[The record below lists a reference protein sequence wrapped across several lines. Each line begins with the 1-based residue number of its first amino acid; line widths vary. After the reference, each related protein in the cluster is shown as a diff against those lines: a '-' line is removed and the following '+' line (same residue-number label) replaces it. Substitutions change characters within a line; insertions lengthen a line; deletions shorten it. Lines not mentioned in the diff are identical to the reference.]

1 MHTFPDMK
9 PLSFQSM
16 FACLSLAALFAPRAP
31 AEGAPM
37 TPLLL
42 DDFRTGISSLGTRW
56 EGFSDRVMGGISDL
70 RLGIEG
76 DAEGP
81 YMALTGEVRLE
92 NRGGFIQ
99 ARLLLKEG
107 RSSHYDGSKHQ
118 GIRLIAR
125 GAGDGY
131 YIFLRTTSMV
141 FPWAFYRAPVPVT
154 EEWSEIRIPWSAFV
168 KGDFGAAFPLD
179 VRKLRSL
186 AVTAYKKAFRA
197 RLHVREIG
205 FY

>member
-1 MHTFPDMK
+1 MK
-9 PLSFQSM
+9 PQTFYPTL
-16 FACLSLAALFAPRAP
+16 ACLALAALFAPRAA
-31 AEGAPM
+31 AEGAYMP
-37 TPLLL
+37 PVLL
-42 DDFRTGISSLGTRW
+42 DDFRTGVSSLGTRW

-70 RLGIEG
+70 RLGIEA
-76 DAEGP
+76 DSEGP
-81 YMALTGEVRLE
+81 YLALTGDVRLE

-107 RSSHYDGSKHQ
+107 TSSRYDGSRHQ

-125 GAGDGY
+125 GTGDGY
-131 YIFLRTTSMV
+131 YIFLRTTTMV
-141 FPWAFYRAPVPVT
+141 FPWAFYMAPIPVT
-154 EEWSEIRIPWSAFV
+154 EEWTEIRIPWSAFE

-179 VRKLRSL
+179 VSKLKSL

>member
-1 MHTFPDMK
+1 M
-9 PLSFQSM
+9 S
-16 FACLSLAALFAPRAP
+16 
-31 AEGAPM
+31 EI
-37 TPLLL
+37 LL
-42 DDFRTGISSLGTRW
+42 DDFRTGVSSLGTRW

-70 RLGIEG
+70 RLGIEA
-76 DAEGP
+76 DSEGP
-81 YMALTGEVRLE
+81 YLALTGDVRLE

-107 RSSHYDGSKHQ
+107 KTSRYDGSRHR
-118 GIRLIAR
+118 GIRLTAR
-125 GAGDGY
+125 GSGDGY

-141 FPWAFYRAPVPVT
+141 FPWAFYMAPIPVT
-154 EEWSEIRIPWSAFV
+154 EEWTEIRIPWSAFE

-179 VRKLRSL
+179 VSKLKSL

-197 RLHVREIG
+197 RLHLREIG

>member
-1 MHTFPDMK
+1 
-9 PLSFQSM
+9 
-16 FACLSLAALFAPRAP
+16 
-31 AEGAPM
+31 M

-42 DDFRTGISSLGTRW
+42 DDFRTGVSSLGTRW

-76 DAEGP
+76 DAEAP
-81 YMALTGEVRLE
+81 YMALTGDVRLE

-107 RSSHYDGSKHQ
+107 KSSHYDGSKHR

-125 GAGDGY
+125 GAGDSY

-141 FPWAFYRAPVPVT
+141 FPWAFYMAPIPVS
-154 EEWSEIRIPWSAFV
+154 EEWSEILIPWSAFE

-179 VRKLRSL
+179 VRRLRSL

-197 RLHVREIG
+197 RLHVKEIG

>member
-1 MHTFPDMK
+1 
-9 PLSFQSM
+9 
-16 FACLSLAALFAPRAP
+16 
-31 AEGAPM
+31 M
-37 TPLLL
+37 TPFLL
-42 DDFRTGISSLGTRW
+42 DDFRTGVSALGTRW

-70 RLGIEG
+70 RLGIEA
-76 DAEGP
+76 DSEGP
-81 YMALTGEVRLE
+81 YMALSGDVRLE

-107 RSSHYDGSKHQ
+107 TSSHYDGSKHQ
-118 GIRLIAR
+118 GIRMVAR
-125 GAGDGY
+125 GDGDGY
-131 YIFLRTTSMV
+131 YVFLRTTSMV
-141 FPWAFYRAPVPVT
+141 FPWAFFMAPIPVT
-154 EEWSEIRIPWSAFV
+154 EEWSEVRIPWSAFK

-197 RLHVREIG
+197 RLQVREIG